1 MRSLFYAASLLAV
14 MALAVWAYN
23 ENHKTQ
29 QSQARVAELRR
40 EIVSLR
46 EAIGVQRAE
55 WAYLN
60 RPDRLR
66 DLVDMN
72 FSRLALLPMTGAQF
86 GRIDEIAYPP
96 RAATPADGP
105 ALSGVIEVLG
115 DARHAIGPS
124 AATSGGQ
131 P

>member
-1 MRSLFYAASLLAV
+1 MRSLFYVLSSLAI

-29 QSQARVAELRR
+29 QSRAAVTELRQ
-40 EIVSLR
+40 EIRLLR

-66 DLVDMN
+66 ELVEMN
-72 FSRLALLPMTGAQF
+72 FARLQLMPMTGTQF
-86 GRIDEIAYPP
+86 GRIDEIVYPLP
-96 RAATPADGP
+96 EPQSDIDPDAHPEAAISNA
-105 ALSGVIEVLG
+105 IEVLG
-115 DARHAIGPS
+115 DIQHTAEEQ
-124 AATSGGQ
+124 Q

>member
-1 MRSLFYAASLLAV
+1 MRSLFYVLTSLAI

-29 QSQARVAELRR
+29 QSRAEVTELRR
-40 EIVSLR
+40 EIRSLR

-66 DLVDMN
+66 ELVEMN
-72 FSRLALLPMTGAQF
+72 FARLQLMPMTGAQY
-86 GRIDEIAYPP
+86 GRIDEIVYPLP
-96 RAATPADGP
+96 EAEVEAEAEHP
-105 ALSGVIEVLG
+105 LSNAIEVLG
-115 DARHAIGPS
+115 DTRHTGEERL
-124 AATSGGQ
+124 
-131 P
+131 